1 MKILFEAVNGK
12 KGTKEFKSLSEAK
25 SFVIKNKNVIKEA
38 RIMEG
43 PLGSGGWTP
52 KKAFGQFKKGMDKK
66 SEYRKNINGVKDSF
80 DKQVEDYI
88 LNILYDIAKKDN
100 NFNAYSLG
108 VDKHGYYIGGIKFGS
123 DYSTRKMDDNGLD
136 RRVNFKSDKYDYK
149 VYMPKLTKYIEKHH
163 SLPSEKQLRAYI
175 ENLIDTRYKQNF
187 DKDRKRNPE
196 RHMPRTDVE
205 NF

>member
-12 KGTKEFKSLSEAK
+12 KGTKEFKTLSEVK

-38 RIMEG
+38 QIMEG

-52 KKAFGQFKKGMDKK
+52 KKAWNQFKKGMDKK
-66 SEYRKNINGVKDSF
+66 ANYKKIDSVKDSF
-80 DKQVEDYI
+80 GKEVNDYI
-88 LNILYDIAKKDN
+88 HNILHDITKKDN
-100 NFNAYSLG
+100 NFNAYGLG
-108 VDKHGYYIGGIKFGS
+108 IDKHGYYIGGINLGS
-123 DYSTRKMDDNGLD
+123 DYITRNMDDDGLN
-136 RRVNFKSDKYDYK
+136 RLVNFKSDKYDRK

-175 ENLIDTRYKQNF
+175 ENLIDSRYKQNYE
-187 DKDRKRNPE
+187 KDRKRNPE
-196 RHMPRTDVE
+196 RHMSRTDVE